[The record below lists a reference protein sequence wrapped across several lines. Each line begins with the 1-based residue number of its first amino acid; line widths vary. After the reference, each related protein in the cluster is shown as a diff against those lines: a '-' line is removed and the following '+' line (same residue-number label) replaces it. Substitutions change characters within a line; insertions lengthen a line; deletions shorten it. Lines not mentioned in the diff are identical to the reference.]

1 MPELRVEFREGKEEA
16 DRGKD
21 GGRKGGKESVVSI

>member
-1 MPELRVEFREGKEEA
+1 MPPPEA

-21 GGRKGGKESVVSI
+21 GNLR